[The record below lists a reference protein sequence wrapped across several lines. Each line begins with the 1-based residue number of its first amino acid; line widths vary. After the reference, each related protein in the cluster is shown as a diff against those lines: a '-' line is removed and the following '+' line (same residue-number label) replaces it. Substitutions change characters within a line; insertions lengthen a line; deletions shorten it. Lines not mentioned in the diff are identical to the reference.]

1 MAATI
6 LNKIDTGRFPAADT
20 TPAATATGTSG
31 ALASRRGTAGAGA
44 RDGPRRYLEAAVARG
59 KRAVIGAVRGLRDGL
74 ARRQAIRRMRIMGG
88 SRLADLGIEPDAIEH
103 VVDAMLAA
111 RRSRAG
117 DAGTMDNRRLKDPL
131 QRTGAGRRPCRRVF
145 RRAP

>member
-1 MAATI
+1 MVATI
-6 LNKIDTGRFPAADT
+6 FNKIDTGCLPAAGT
-20 TPAATATGTSG
+20 TPAATATGMPG

-44 RDGPRRYLEAAVARG
+44 RDGPRRSLEAAVARG
-59 KRAVIGAVRGLRDGL
+59 KRALIGAVRGLRDGL
-74 ARRQAIRRMRIMGG
+74 ARRQAIRQMRIMGG

-117 DAGTMDNRRLKDPL
+117 DAGAMDHR
-131 QRTGAGRRPCRRVF
+131 G
-145 RRAP
+145 